1 MYHFHAGI
9 ISRSS
14 GGSASAHA
22 AYISASRI
30 HDDRTGET
38 WDYTKKKGEI
48 LCSFILAPEGSP
60 SWVYD
65 GETLWNTVEQF
76 EDSLA
81 DQRYK
86 GNKDSVKNARSL
98 EGKDKF
104 LNTAKT
110 QYTSDIAL
118 PLEITDPKQLRE
130 LSEKIIQECYV
141 NKGLIVQAAIHLK
154 KGNPHLHIAATP
166 RAIHKDS
173 QTFSEQKTRINK
185 NVLTEMR
192 RQVAEIGNAFAAAH
206 GYSYKWDHRSY
217 KDQGIEVVPTRK
229 RGWAA
234 ERLEKMGGVSRI
246 FQENSELR
254 QQNIEL
260 LLEKPENLI
269 RLVAGRKAV
278 FTRQDIEEE
287 ILRRVGGDSVL
298 YGALKDKVSGVKIAS
313 SAVLSKVVNDPVSM
327 KSPAQTPFSSVQRN
341 TALYDSAEVLKS
353 VSSWTAQVMSRE
365 ETVEAGE
372 NIRGEKVY
380 TSQEYHTLEKEAVGY
395 IAQLK
400 AGSVDVISASVRET
414 ALAKVE
420 KTQGFAFSAE
430 QKAAFDHLMSS
441 RPIEV
446 LTGRAGT
453 GKTTVL
459 KPVVEAYRQ
468 CGYTVIGTSFQ
479 GKVKDM
485 LSRELG
491 IQSYTL
497 DQLRYHWR
505 EYEGWKTALEEGTLR
520 GRALV
525 KARQKFEKESAYKLT
540 DKHVVIVD
548 EGNMV
553 GGGLWRDLL
562 KEVASSGAILKV
574 VGDNQQIKTLY
585 GGDISRLIEE
595 QCGAVSLRQ
604 VHRQKETWMQEAS
617 ALLNDH
623 RVEQGLR
630 KYQEKGHLTFHD
642 SAEGACFGLVMD
654 MMQGFEE
661 DRRQGGY
668 SSRVALAYRN
678 EDVRELNEALHIR
691 LQDRGMLGQEFEIRM
706 KDSDSATLNA
716 AGEKTVRMSLGERI
730 VFTRNDSP
738 ERQVKTLQEKGSLAK
753 GVSNGTIGTLEAYD
767 EKKGTMKVRLEDGRL
782 VGFDSQSYSSVSYGY
797 ALTVNKSEGETY
809 AHTHV
814 LFDPLMDANSLLISL
829 TRHKQDCRIRS
840 HAVDLK
846 DMVQAAGRSSYRGV
860 LSDYA
865 IEAADK
871 PLFDLVQRYALKV
884 KEAGSVAE
892 QIAAGR
898 EEQER
903 MPSLL
908 PPVPVSAALA
918 NAASSVAVASGLAGS
933 VSAHSVIS
941 PAVAVDSETSSP
953 SDALYSPWEKVV
965 QERESLAKK
974 VLSAW
979 EGVVPWLNAAGLTRT
994 SVEIHAGLRERL
1006 LSDAEQVALKKVDV
1020 YRQVAFETKQ
1030 AWAEIKVACP
1040 VKVLAFQHSGWARF
1054 EVLRERRG
1062 NLAYEMAAHPSLY
1075 RSLFSVRTSGEEG
1088 EKLYTTLGGSVY
1100 KERPSSFKT
1109 MLKHAEDS
1117 LSRQKDT
1124 AYISLLSPSDR
1135 QSYGEVLRLRDLMR
1149 SASGLYKGWQEA
1161 QQGGVHPSVAEGALR
1176 RLQEVRR
1183 ERDLQAYRIMDSA
1196 KDSTPF
1202 LEKLGVDAVSVLK
1215 HGAAG
1220 EVRLL
1225 CLKREYSR
1233 SIEDRIAAS
1242 SRLLAFVEKGAG
1254 QTALSSEQKGWLMV
1268 MKEHGATLDHLRF
1281 ESGYG
1286 KYLQEGHV
1294 PVYKDG
1300 KELSSAWVD
1309 IEAYRRTHRE
1319 GAKRWEVVKTWA
1331 TAHVQGIQDAQ
1342 VNTLNLLDT
1351 GQVLLREQMEETAM
1365 TRLQARA
1372 VNPRVLA
1379 SVSSEIRQV
1388 VNGVVSF
1395 SDLGEEIKARQGELT
1410 HLQSHLR
1417 RGRSGYL
1424 SLYAD
1429 FHQKSS
1435 GYESLRQKK
1444 LGQAWQVMEKSGNVI
1459 EGMFGQGHVLDAAR
1473 LHKEAE
1479 EYATQQKVRA
1489 LKSSGAGEIKSSL
1502 GHALWQQ
1509 HHAESQEG
1517 KSLVRSAVV
1526 KEGVTFDR
1534 LCLYATV
1541 HEHVRAGGFSEE
1553 PASLYKKV
1561 ETYLEAKEM
1570 FSSLWKQ
1577 RMAGVDDQLSEIRE
1591 AYGQKR
1597 EEVICLLEGKNMRG
1611 YIPSSVDRLVDG
1623 LVPDESG
1630 NVQDSAREK
1639 ITVFIKD
1646 KGLAFS
1652 DAEKERLSTFVSD
1665 VYSLKEAV
1673 HEQRL
1678 ELMGKP
1684 DNGLMSVIIARN
1696 EAAKELLSTSLEETL
1711 RSSREKILQSV
1722 VNYGERSLRA
1732 SSLMKAGSNRKQSR
1746 QTSEHDK
1753 LPSLSVSASLS
1764 PAEIKQTWQEEDIP
1778 DKEREEV
1785 LRARREEGEARGT
1798 TSEKASVV
1806 RLSPV
1811 SKDPHYSLEEV
1822 RRSLTP
1828 YGVESICHALLGES
1842 GRNSSKRQL
1851 RYGKSGSL
1859 AISLSDSSLGL
1870 WKDHSRD
1877 EGGDIFRLVMRERGG
1892 DFKEALSWVA
1902 EALRVTPEKKA
1913 SQAYVSSSSD
1923 QEDEARRM
1931 QKVQKLLEASRPV
1944 QGTVAERYLREHR
1957 GIREELSSDVR
1968 FIPSVWN
1975 SRAKASYPA
1984 LVSLARDSYGTV
1996 TALQV
2001 VYLDQETGNKADVEL
2016 KKQSFGMVKGSYVQ
2030 IQKGQGSVLIAE
2042 GVETALSVREAGVK
2056 GDIYAALGISNF
2068 RNAGSVIQDK
2078 TRPIVICADQ
2088 DGEGSPAHKAV
2099 EKAVDVLG
2107 EEGFS
2112 VSVIR
2117 PSAEYGKED
2126 FNDVL
2131 KREGLAGIR
2140 AYFEEYVNT
2149 PDGQQEAQAVS
2160 DRSEDTGKAVK
2171 DVLNVTGHTQEQE
2184 NVKEPVASLQKNDS
2198 ISHGQLTQKDDSVI
2212 QNQEAA
2218 SQSAPDAAQYQLSQS
2233 ADDSSSP
2240 QKKISVE
2247 TGSVSSPS
2255 QQELQKDFEK
2265 IKEFI
2270 RQKGRN
2276 TDIFENYFNHDPQG
2290 AINHQKELRKDDEK
2304 FRQIF
2309 SPSSSQSVQT
2319 NIRNQDDNSSSVSSV
2334 RKRDSISEPAKTHSL
2349 IESIRRYE
2357 HVCYDQILYSQDY
2370 DKAKHELN
2378 KLYKQAHAN
2387 PDAMKEIAQ
2396 TDQEMQKRIN
2406 KHIEKEKATE
2416 KSYDLEM

>member
-1 MYHFHAGI
+1 
-9 ISRSS
+9 
-14 GGSASAHA
+14 
-22 AYISASRI
+22 
-30 HDDRTGET
+30 
-38 WDYTKKKGEI
+38 
-48 LCSFILAPEGSP
+48 
-60 SWVYD
+60 
-65 GETLWNTVEQF
+65 
-76 EDSLA
+76 
-81 DQRYK
+81 
-86 GNKDSVKNARSL
+86 
-98 EGKDKF
+98 
-104 LNTAKT
+104 
-110 QYTSDIAL
+110 
-118 PLEITDPKQLRE
+118 
-130 LSEKIIQECYV
+130 
-141 NKGLIVQAAIHLK
+141 
-154 KGNPHLHIAATP
+154 
-166 RAIHKDS
+166 
-173 QTFSEQKTRINK
+173 
-185 NVLTEMR
+185 
-192 RQVAEIGNAFAAAH
+192 
-206 GYSYKWDHRSY
+206 
-217 KDQGIEVVPTRK
+217 
-229 RGWAA
+229 
-234 ERLEKMGGVSRI
+234 
-246 FQENSELR
+246 
-254 QQNIEL
+254 
-260 LLEKPENLI
+260 
-269 RLVAGRKAV
+269 
-278 FTRQDIEEE
+278 
-287 ILRRVGGDSVL
+287 
-298 YGALKDKVSGVKIAS
+298 
-313 SAVLSKVVNDPVSM
+313 
-327 KSPAQTPFSSVQRN
+327 
-341 TALYDSAEVLKS
+341 
-353 VSSWTAQVMSRE
+353 
-365 ETVEAGE
+365 
-372 NIRGEKVY
+372 
-380 TSQEYHTLEKEAVGY
+380 
-395 IAQLK
+395 
-400 AGSVDVISASVRET
+400 
-414 ALAKVE
+414 
-420 KTQGFAFSAE
+420 
-430 QKAAFDHLMSS
+430 
-441 RPIEV
+441 
-446 LTGRAGT
+446 
-453 GKTTVL
+453 
-459 KPVVEAYRQ
+459 
-468 CGYTVIGTSFQ
+468 
-479 GKVKDM
+479 
-485 LSRELG
+485 
-491 IQSYTL
+491 
-497 DQLRYHWR
+497 
-505 EYEGWKTALEEGTLR
+505 
-520 GRALV
+520 
-525 KARQKFEKESAYKLT
+525 
-540 DKHVVIVD
+540 
-548 EGNMV
+548 
-553 GGGLWRDLL
+553 
-562 KEVASSGAILKV
+562 
-574 VGDNQQIKTLY
+574 
-585 GGDISRLIEE
+585 
-595 QCGAVSLRQ
+595 
-604 VHRQKETWMQEAS
+604 
-617 ALLNDH
+617 
-623 RVEQGLR
+623 
-630 KYQEKGHLTFHD
+630 
-642 SAEGACFGLVMD
+642 
-654 MMQGFEE
+654 
-661 DRRQGGY
+661 
-668 SSRVALAYRN
+668 
-678 EDVRELNEALHIR
+678 
-691 LQDRGMLGQEFEIRM
+691 
-706 KDSDSATLNA
+706 
-716 AGEKTVRMSLGERI
+716 
-730 VFTRNDSP
+730 
-738 ERQVKTLQEKGSLAK
+738 
-753 GVSNGTIGTLEAYD
+753 
-767 EKKGTMKVRLEDGRL
+767 
-782 VGFDSQSYSSVSYGY
+782 
-797 ALTVNKSEGETY
+797 
-809 AHTHV
+809 
-814 LFDPLMDANSLLISL
+814 
-829 TRHKQDCRIRS
+829 
-840 HAVDLK
+840 
-846 DMVQAAGRSSYRGV
+846 
-860 LSDYA
+860 
-865 IEAADK
+865 
-871 PLFDLVQRYALKV
+871 
-884 KEAGSVAE
+884 
-892 QIAAGR
+892 
-898 EEQER
+898 
-903 MPSLL
+903 
-908 PPVPVSAALA
+908 
-918 NAASSVAVASGLAGS
+918 
-933 VSAHSVIS
+933 
-941 PAVAVDSETSSP
+941 
-953 SDALYSPWEKVV
+953 
-965 QERESLAKK
+965 
-974 VLSAW
+974 
-979 EGVVPWLNAAGLTRT
+979 
-994 SVEIHAGLRERL
+994 
-1006 LSDAEQVALKKVDV
+1006 
-1020 YRQVAFETKQ
+1020 
-1030 AWAEIKVACP
+1030 
-1040 VKVLAFQHSGWARF
+1040 
-1054 EVLRERRG
+1054 
-1062 NLAYEMAAHPSLY
+1062 
-1075 RSLFSVRTSGEEG
+1075 
-1088 EKLYTTLGGSVY
+1088 
-1100 KERPSSFKT
+1100 

-1117 LSRQKDT
+1117 FSRQKDT

-1183 ERDLQAYRIMDSA
+1183 ERDLQAYRIMDSG

-1268 MKEHGATLDHLRF
+1268 MKEHGVTLDHLRF

-1294 PVYKDG
+1294 PVYRDV

-1342 VNTLNLLDT
+1342 VKTLNLLDT

-1417 RGRSGYL
+1417 RGRSGYI

-1489 LKSSGAGEIKSSL
+1489 LKSSGAGEVKTSL

-1509 HHAESQEG
+1509 HQAESQQG

-1541 HEHVRAGGFSEE
+1541 YEHVRARGFPEE
-1553 PASLYKKV
+1553 PEALYKKV

-1577 RMAGVDDQLSEIRE
+1577 RVAGVDDQLSEIRE

-1597 EEVICLLEGKNMRG
+1597 EEVICLLEEKNVRG

-1630 NVQDSAREK
+1630 NVQNSAREK
-1639 ITVFIKD
+1639 ITAFIKD
-1646 KGLAFS
+1646 KGLTFS
-1652 DAEKERLSTFVSD
+1652 DAEKERLSTSVSD

-1711 RSSREKILQSV
+1711 RSSREKIIQSV

-1732 SSLMKAGSNRKQSR
+1732 SSLTKAGSNRKQIR

-1753 LPSLSVSASLS
+1753 LPSLSVRQITSSSASLS
-1764 PAEIKQTWQEEDIP
+1764 PAEIKQTWQEEDIA

-1785 LRARREEGEARGT
+1785 LRERREEGEARGT
-1798 TSEKASVV
+1798 ASEKASVV
-1806 RLSPV
+1806 RLSSV
-1811 SKDPHYSLEEV
+1811 SKEPHYSLEEV

-1859 AISLSDSSLGL
+1859 AISLSGSSLGL

-1913 SQAYVSSSSD
+1913 SQAYVSSSPD
-1923 QEDEARRM
+1923 KADEARRM

-2001 VYLDQETGNKADVEL
+2001 VYLDEETGNKADVEL

-2117 PSAEYGKED
+2117 PSAKYGKED

-2131 KREGLAGIR
+2131 KRQGVTGVR
-2140 AYFEEYVNT
+2140 AYFEEYVNI
-2149 PDGQQEAQAVS
+2149 PDGHAEAQAVS

-2171 DVLNVTGHTQEQE
+2171 DVLNVTEDNKDAEEVKKAEIVSSKTDKTGHHAQD
-2184 NVKEPVASLQKNDS
+2184 SQKA
-2198 ISHGQLTQKDDSVI
+2198 
-2212 QNQEAA
+2212 EAA
-2218 SQSAPDAAQYQLSQS
+2218 MFTRQTQTSESAPDAAQHQLSQS
-2233 ADDSSSP
+2233 ADVFQPGQEKAPLNRSFISYRPRLDDYRQMVLANRVESCLKTLLKSDLSSARE
-2240 QKKISVE
+2240 Q
-2247 TGSVSSPS
+2247 G
-2255 QQELQKDFEK
+2255 
-2265 IKEFI
+2265 IKESLLERISFLSAFKEI
-2270 RQKGRN
+2270 N
-2276 TDIFENYFNHDPQG
+2276 VFENLDIKPYCQAYLMEEKVRENCGKEAASYNRTNMNKSWDIQHKASRIAWIAGRLGHDRFFSQG
-2290 AINHQKELRKDDEK
+2290 ILPKIPEQNALIKEAEAL
-2304 FRQIF
+2304 
-2309 SPSSSQSVQT
+2309 
-2319 NIRNQDDNSSSVSSV
+2319 
-2334 RKRDSISEPAKTHSL
+2334 SIKNL
-2349 IESIRRYE
+2349 
-2357 HVCYDQILYSQDY
+2357 
-2370 DKAKHELN
+2370 
-2378 KLYKQAHAN
+2378 
-2387 PDAMKEIAQ
+2387 
-2396 TDQEMQKRIN
+2396 
-2406 KHIEKEKATE
+2406 EKEKAATQMLAKKHRLSPEIATQAARQMMLVHE
-2416 KSYDLEM
+2416 KTGLEISTSLQKAILDICKKEMPRVDSYRIPMPLVPGTREEWKSRCCQRVIEGSLRERGLLPSEKIKAIEQQTWRDILAEQKPAVEYQKEQQHKMEQEKNRTHSRDFGVER